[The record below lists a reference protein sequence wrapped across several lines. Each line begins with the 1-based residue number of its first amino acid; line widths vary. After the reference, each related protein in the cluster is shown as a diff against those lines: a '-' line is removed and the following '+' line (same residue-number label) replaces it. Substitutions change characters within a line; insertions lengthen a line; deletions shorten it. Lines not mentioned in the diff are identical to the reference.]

1 MSDDGEPWKPEVLAR
16 WDALLSSL
24 ETLPPWS
31 CGTRY
36 TAFLRYVFKRY
47 NIEAK
52 VGAPW
57 VKSKRGGKHHRQ
69 LKVTCLRRTR
79 TMEETREDMDEL
91 RDIICRFAPERCD
104 VAPPPALAIHYN
116 PMNIWEKDWWNS
128 RHYFRDVMSV
138 GKGSVPYL
146 PSDLREIILADM
158 PLC

>member
-1 MSDDGEPWKPEVLAR
+1 
-16 WDALLSSL
+16 
-24 ETLPPWS
+24 
-31 CGTRY
+31 
-36 TAFLRYVFKRY
+36 
-47 NIEAK
+47 
-52 VGAPW
+52 
-57 VKSKRGGKHHRQ
+57 
-69 LKVTCLRRTR
+69 
-79 TMEETREDMDEL
+79 MEETREDMDEL

-158 PLC
+158 PLGF